1 MHFNN
6 LWFLGPVNL
15 KTNIGITAHENR
27 KKWVN
32 MYIFVTLVSLLAF
45 ANLIRARAPQTE
57 SCYHH
62 QCSVVADLLYIYNF
76 QGLHVNKTCG
86 FSSRCSAE
94 WMNEWVSGWMDV
106 LWLHFNSQPNAIVDI
121 YFTRICL
128 HIHTRWVCVYWVV
141 GMFIVY
147 IECGFDLWA
156 ANIHT
161 LDEIQPKT
169 NSKYTSTASRLN

>member
-1 MHFNN
+1 MQIWLSIPELVWIVGFSCKCISIIYGFWVRWIWKWT
-6 LWFLGPVNL
+6 LVSP
-15 KTNIGITAHENR
+15 HENR

-57 SCYHH
+57 RCYHH

-86 FSSRCSAE
+86 FPSRCSAE

-128 HIHTRWVCVYWVV
+128 HIHSTRDE
-141 GMFIVY
+141 FVY
-147 IECGFDLWA
+147 IELLLCL
-156 ANIHT
+156 
-161 LDEIQPKT
+161 
-169 NSKYTSTASRLN
+169 